1 MQCGV
6 KEKMIRGIG
15 VVEIEC
21 YKCGEIGHKYRE
33 CPLLKRKKRV
43 ARVAKPQKIYRQRE
57 PPRPVKGKVQEKE
70 RRLRRAEE
78 KETVH
83 MARP

>member
-33 CPLLKRKKRV
+33 CPLLERKKRV
-43 ARVAKPQKIYRQRE
+43 AQKVYRQRE
-57 PPRPVKGKVQEKE
+57 PAHPVKGKVQEKE